1 MKLMANKQTI
11 AFLLFEYTGKS
22 FSFYFLSHSLSPLL
36 FWLFSWICF
45 IFCVLKVL
53 RLAWNEWNILST
65 STSRGVE
72 YFYWPWLRLLLL
84 TLSVCLSGKSGSN
97 SRFWSALWTIRRNI
111 NSHPIQTEV
120 QYTAELLSVWS
131 ATQCGGQ

>member
-45 IFCVLKVL
+45 LFSCAKSFAANMKWMENFVYIHISWSEIFL
-53 RLAWNEWNILST
+53 LAMTKATT
-65 STSRGVE
+65 SDT
-72 YFYWPWLRLLLL
+72 
-84 TLSVCLSGKSGSN
+84 VCLIVWQK
-97 SRFWSALWTIRRNI
+97 WQQQ
-111 NSHPIQTEV
+111 PILKCSLDDSEK
-120 QYTAELLSVWS
+120 Y
-131 ATQCGGQ
+131 